1 MPLVFERQPGVGKG
15 NWSMCHFLSTWS
27 SLIPFSLSL
36 SAARPSKEEKARLA
50 DEKNAAN
57 SVKAEAVAVAGDEDA
72 VGEEEDAEGEE
83 E

>member
-1 MPLVFERQPGVGKG
+1 MKDNLELAKVIGVCVI
-15 NWSMCHFLSTWS
+15 SSQLDETWS

-36 SAARPSKEEKARLA
+36 CAARPSKEEKARLA

>member
-1 MPLVFERQPGVGKG
+1 MAKVIGV
-15 NWSMCHFLSTWS
+15 CHFLSTDES
-27 SLIPFSLSL
+27 CYSLILFL

-50 DEKNAAN
+50 DAKNAAN
-57 SVKAEAVAVAGDEDA
+57 SVKAETAAVAGDEDA

>member
-1 MPLVFERQPGVGKG
+1 MEYVISSQLTKVVIH
-15 NWSMCHFLSTWS
+15 SFL
-27 SLIPFSLSL
+27 FL

-50 DEKNAAN
+50 DAKNAAN
-57 SVKAEAVAVAGDEDA
+57 SVKAEAAAVAGDEDA